1 MEFKELDIRK
11 KKEKQRKLSKYKG
24 QNKVVKIQVFQ
35 VIAIHFYQLGTPV
48 KGESFRWDN
57 F

>member
-1 MEFKELDIRK
+1 MGFKELDIRK